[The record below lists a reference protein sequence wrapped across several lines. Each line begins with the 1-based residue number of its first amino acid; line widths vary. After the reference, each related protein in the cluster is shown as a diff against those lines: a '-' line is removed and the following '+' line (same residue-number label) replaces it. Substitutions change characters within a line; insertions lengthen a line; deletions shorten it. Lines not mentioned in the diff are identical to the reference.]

1 MRNVIVEVCISPLVS
16 TRPQVDID
24 LAADPVP
31 ANLCLDNQ
39 LKMFREA
46 VSRCIDTLDAVYS
59 INISKFHACVVG
71 FQKDSVYNIE
81 FFARYCSVGM
91 INSESDGEFGVAGI
105 YMNDYPVFEY
115 ADLVSNF
122 HDLSRFKRSW

>member
-1 MRNVIVEVCISPLVS
+1 MRDVVVEVCICPLVS

-24 LAADPVP
+24 LVVDPSPAD
-31 ANLCLDNQ
+31 LCLDNQ
-39 LKMFREA
+39 SRMFREA
-46 VSRCIDTLDAVYS
+46 VSRCIDTLDTVYS

-81 FFARYCSVGM
+81 FSARYCSVGM
-91 INSESDGEFGVAGI
+91 INSDTDSKFGVAGI
-105 YMNDYPVFEY
+105 YMNGYPVFEY

-122 HDLSRFKRSW
+122 HELSRFKRSW